1 MFGEGNVMLLK
12 SALRALSRHA
22 PFGRAL
28 CAGALAC
35 AAMLPLAATPGQA
48 QEWRGW
54 NIHAAD
60 YPNGRGMDRFTEL
73 VAQRTNNR
81 IRMRTFHSAQLGQ
94 QDEAIQQMRLGTID
108 FANFNLSPFNN
119 LAPSTQVVTLPFLFR
134 DVAHMQRAIDGVA
147 GEEIARDLEAIGI
160 VALSWFDAGARSI
173 YTTRPVRAPAD
184 LRGMKIRVQTSDLW
198 IDLMRALGANPTPLP
213 FGEVFTSLQS
223 GVIDGAENNWPSYE
237 STRHFEVARFFT
249 TTEHSNV
256 PEVLAVSRQRWQ
268 RLNEAERAILRDAA
282 REAATFQ
289 RQAWAERE
297 KVSRDRVL
305 AAGAQVIEVADRR
318 PWAQLMEPVYQK
330 YTGSNPRLA
339 TMVTRIRELQ

>member
-1 MFGEGNVMLLK
+1 MTLRT
-12 SALRALSRHA
+12 SRPRRALFAAVAAAALGVLGLSAA
-22 PFGRAL
+22 P
-28 CAGALAC
+28 
-35 AAMLPLAATPGQA
+35 AAA

-60 YPNGRGMDRFTEL
+60 YPNGIGMDAFTRL
-73 VAQRTNNR
+73 VGERTNNR

-119 LAPSTQVVTLPFLFR
+119 LAPSTNVVTLPFLFR
-134 DVAHMQRAIDGVA
+134 NVAHMQAAIDGPA
-147 GEEIARDLEAIGI
+147 GAAITEDLEKIGI
-160 VALSWFDAGARSI
+160 IALSWYDAGARSI

-237 STRHFEVARFFT
+237 STRHFEVARYYT

-256 PEVLAVSRQRWQ
+256 PEVLAVSQQRWR
-268 RLNEAERAILRDAA
+268 RLSEADRAILRDAA
-282 REAATFQ
+282 AESSRIQ
-289 RQAWAERE
+289 RAAWAERE
-297 KVSRDRVL
+297 RVSRERVV
-305 AAGAQVIEVADRR
+305 AAGVTVIEVTDRT
-318 PWAQLMEPVYQK
+318 PWSSLMEPVYAK
-330 YTGSNPRLA
+330 YASDPRLA
-339 TMVTRIRELQ
+339 ALVRQIREMP

>member
-1 MFGEGNVMLLK
+1 MKATPMRRGRRLL
-12 SALRALSRHA
+12 AVLATVA
-22 PFGRAL
+22 I
-28 CAGALAC
+28 GALG
-35 AAMLPLAATPGQA
+35 LAAPAAA

-60 YPNGRGMDRFTEL
+60 YPNGQGLDAFTRMVGE
-73 VAQRTNNR
+73 RTNNR

-119 LAPSTQVVTLPFLFR
+119 LAASTNVVTLPFLFR
-134 DVAHMQRAIDGVA
+134 DVAHMQAAIDGVA
-147 GEEIARDLEAIGI
+147 GEVIARELEAIGI
-160 VALSWFDAGARSI
+160 VALAWYDAGARSL
-173 YTTRPVRAPAD
+173 YTTRPVRTPAD

-237 STRHFEVARFFT
+237 STRHFEVARYFS

-256 PEVLAVSRQRWQ
+256 PEILAVSLSRWRRLSEADRTIMRAAAQESAQIQR
-268 RLNEAERAILRDAA
+268 RL
-282 REAATFQ
+282 
-289 RQAWAERE
+289 WAERE
-297 KVSRDRVL
+297 RTSREHVV
-305 AAGAQVIEVADRR
+305 AAGVTVIDITDRT
-318 PWAQLMEPVYQK
+318 PWSALMEPVYAK
-330 YTGSNPRLA
+330 YASTPALA
-339 TMVTRIRELQ
+339 DLVRRIRELR

>member
-1 MFGEGNVMLLK
+1 MTTR
-12 SALRALSRHA
+12 ATRPRRAL
-22 PFGRAL
+22 
-28 CAGALAC
+28 
-35 AAMLPLAATPGQA
+35 LAAVAAAALGMLGLAPAPAAA

-60 YPNGRGMDRFTEL
+60 YPNGIGMDAFARMVGE
-73 VAQRTNNR
+73 RTNNR
-81 IRMRTFHSAQLGQ
+81 LRLRTFHSAQLGQ

-119 LAPSTQVVTLPFLFR
+119 LAPTTNVVTLPFLFR
-134 DVAHMQRAIDGVA
+134 DVSHMQRSIDGPA
-147 GEEIARDLEAIGI
+147 GEAIAADLERIGI
-160 VALSWFDAGARSI
+160 IALAWYDAGARSL
-173 YTTRPVRAPAD
+173 YTTRPVRTPAD

-237 STRHFEVARFFT
+237 STRHFEVARYYS

-268 RLNEAERAILRDAA
+268 RLNEQERGILRAA
-282 REAATFQ
+282 AIESAAI
-289 RQAWAERE
+289 RRRAWAERE
-297 KVSRDRVL
+297 RVSRERVV
-305 AAGAQVIEVADRR
+305 AAGVTVIEINDRT
-318 PWAQLMEPVYQK
+318 PWAAMMEPVYAK
-330 YTGSNPRLA
+330 YASDPRLA
-339 TMVTRIRELQ
+339 ALVQQIRGLQ

>member
-1 MFGEGNVMLLK
+1 MRFLRP
-12 SALRALSRHA
+12 LRAA
-22 PFGRAL
+22 
-28 CAGALAC
+28 ALA
-35 AAMLPLAATPGQA
+35 AAALLPWLPTNGQA

-134 DVAHMQRAIDGVA
+134 DVAHSHRAIDGIA
-147 GEEIARDLEAIGI
+147 GEEIARDLEGIGI
-160 VALSWFDAGARSI
+160 IALAWYDAGARSI
-173 YTTRPVRAPAD
+173 YTVRPVRTPAD

-237 STRHFEVARFFT
+237 STRHFEVARFYS

-268 RLNEAERAILRDAA
+268 RLNEQERNILRDAA
-282 REAATFQ
+282 RESATFQ
-289 RQAWAERE
+289 RQLWAERE
-297 KVSRDRVL
+297 QVSRRRVEQ
-305 AAGAQVIEVADRR
+305 AGVTVIEIADRR
-318 PWAQLMEPVYQK
+318 PWAELMAPVYQK
-330 YTGSNPRLA
+330 YTGGNARLSG
-339 TMVTRIRELQ
+339 MVQRIRELP

>member
-1 MFGEGNVMLLK
+1 MTLRT
-12 SALRALSRHA
+12 SRPRRALFAAVAAAALGVLGLSAA
-22 PFGRAL
+22 P
-28 CAGALAC
+28 
-35 AAMLPLAATPGQA
+35 AAA

-60 YPNGRGMDRFTEL
+60 YPNGIGMDAFTRL
-73 VAQRTNNR
+73 VGERTNNR

-119 LAPSTQVVTLPFLFR
+119 LAPSTNVVTLPFLFR
-134 DVAHMQRAIDGVA
+134 NVAHMQAAIDGPA
-147 GEEIARDLEAIGI
+147 GAAIAEDLEKIGI
-160 VALSWFDAGARSI
+160 IALSWYDAGARSI

-237 STRHFEVARFFT
+237 STRHFEVARYYT

-256 PEVLAVSRQRWQ
+256 PEVLAVSQQRWR
-268 RLNEAERAILRDAA
+268 RLSEADRAILRDAA
-282 REAATFQ
+282 AESSRIQ
-289 RQAWAERE
+289 RAAWAERE
-297 KVSRDRVL
+297 RVSRERVV
-305 AAGAQVIEVADRR
+305 AAGVTVIEVTDRT
-318 PWAQLMEPVYQK
+318 PWSSLMEPVYAK
-330 YTGSNPRLA
+330 YASDPRLA
-339 TMVTRIRELQ
+339 ALVRQIREMP

>member
-1 MFGEGNVMLLK
+1 MKPLRV
-12 SALRALSRHA
+12 LRAA
-22 PFGRAL
+22 
-28 CAGALAC
+28 ALAA
-35 AAMLPLAATPGQA
+35 AAMLPWMASPGQA

-60 YPNGRGMDRFTEL
+60 YPNGRGMDRFGEL

-81 IRMRTFHSAQLGQ
+81 IRMRTYHSAQLGQ
-94 QDEAIQQMRLGTID
+94 QDEAIQQMRLGSID

-134 DVAHMQRAIDGVA
+134 DVAHSHRAIDGIA

-160 VALSWFDAGARSI
+160 IALSWFDAGARSI
-173 YTTRPVRAPAD
+173 YTTRPVRTPAD

-198 IDLMRALGANPTPLP
+198 IDLIRALGANPTPLP

-237 STRHFEVARFFT
+237 STRHFEVARFYS

-256 PEVLAVSRQRWQ
+256 PEVLAISQQRWR
-268 RLNEAERAILRDAA
+268 RLNEAERNTLRDAA

-289 RQAWAERE
+289 RQLWAERE
-297 KVSRDRVL
+297 RASRQAVER
-305 AAGAQVIEVADRR
+305 AGVTVIEIADRR
-318 PWAQLMEPVYQK
+318 PWSELMTPVYQK
-330 YTGSNPRLA
+330 YTGSNARLSG
-339 TMVTRIRELQ
+339 MVQRIRELP

>member
-1 MFGEGNVMLLK
+1 MMIK
-12 SALRALSRHA
+12 PTRPRRALFAAVAAAALGVLGLTAA
-22 PFGRAL
+22 P
-28 CAGALAC
+28 
-35 AAMLPLAATPGQA
+35 AAA

-60 YPNGRGMDRFTEL
+60 YPNGVGMDAFTRI
-73 VAQRTNNR
+73 VAERTNNR

-119 LAPSTQVVTLPFLFR
+119 LAPTTNVVTLPFLFR
-134 DVAHMQRAIDGVA
+134 DVGHMQRAIDGPA
-147 GEEIARDLEAIGI
+147 GEAIARDLENIGI
-160 VALSWFDAGARSI
+160 IALAWYDAGARSL
-173 YTTRPVRAPAD
+173 YTTRAVRTPAD

-237 STRHFEVARFFT
+237 STRHFEVARFYS

-268 RLNEAERAILRDAA
+268 RLNEADRAILRDAA
-282 REAATFQ
+282 RESAAIQ
-289 RQAWAERE
+289 RRSWAERE
-297 KVSRDRVL
+297 QVSRQRVT
-305 AAGAQVIEVADRR
+305 AAGVTVIEITDRA
-318 PWAQLMEPVYQK
+318 PWAALMEPVYAK
-330 YTGSNPRLA
+330 YAADARLA
-339 TMVTRIRELQ
+339 ALVRQIRELR

>member
-1 MFGEGNVMLLK
+1 MTEK
-12 SALRALSRHA
+12 PARPRRALFA
-22 PFGRAL
+22 AVAAAALGVFG
-28 CAGALAC
+28 
-35 AAMLPLAATPGQA
+35 LAATPAAA

-60 YPNGRGMDRFTEL
+60 YPNGIGMDAFTRMVGE
-73 VAQRTNNR
+73 RTNNR

-119 LAPSTQVVTLPFLFR
+119 LAPTTNVVTLPFLFR
-134 DVAHMQRAIDGVA
+134 DVGHMQRAIDGPA
-147 GEEIARDLEAIGI
+147 GEAIAADLEKIGI
-160 VALSWFDAGARSI
+160 IALAWYDAGARSL
-173 YTTRPVRAPAD
+173 YTTRPVRTPAD

-237 STRHFEVARFFT
+237 STRHFEVARFYT

-256 PEVLAVSRQRWQ
+256 PEVLAVSAQRWA
-268 RLNEAERAILRDAA
+268 RLNAADRAILRDAA
-282 REAATFQ
+282 RESAAIQ
-289 RQAWAERE
+289 RRSWAERE
-297 KVSRDRVL
+297 TVSRQRVT
-305 AAGAQVIEVADRR
+305 AAGVTVVEITDRT
-318 PWAQLMEPVYQK
+318 PWSALMEPVYAK
-330 YTGSNPRLA
+330 YAADARLA
-339 TMVTRIRELQ
+339 AMVRQIRDMP

>member
-1 MFGEGNVMLLK
+1 MKV
-12 SALRALSRHA
+12 SRVLRAA
-22 PFGRAL
+22 AIAAAAL
-28 CAGALAC
+28 F
-35 AAMLPLAATPGQA
+35 PWAATPGQA

-134 DVAHMQRAIDGVA
+134 NVEHMQRAIDGVA
-147 GEEIARDLEAIGI
+147 GEEIAKDLEAIGI
-160 VALSWFDAGARSI
+160 IALAWYDAGARSL
-173 YTTRPVRAPAD
+173 YTVRPVRTPAD
-184 LRGMKIRVQTSDLW
+184 VRGMKIRVQTSDLW
-198 IDLMRALGANPTPLP
+198 IDLMRAMGANPTPLP

-237 STRHFEVARFFT
+237 STRHFEVARFYT

-256 PEVLAVSRQRWQ
+256 PEVLAVGVQRWR
-268 RLNEAERAILRDAA
+268 RLNEQERTILRDAA
-282 REAATFQ
+282 RESAAFQ
-289 RQAWAERE
+289 RQLWAERE
-297 KVSRDRVL
+297 QVSRRRVEQ
-305 AAGAQVIEVADRR
+305 AGVTVIEIADRS

-330 YTGSNPRLA
+330 YTGSNPRLSG
-339 TMVTRIRELQ
+339 MVQRIRDLP

>member
-1 MFGEGNVMLLK
+1 MIRQDTPGKGRVPEGGDLIMTLWRK
-12 SALRALSRHA
+12 LRGA
-22 PFGRAL
+22 
-28 CAGALAC
+28 ALATL
-35 AAMLPLAATPGQA
+35 ALLPWMPGEGQA

-60 YPNGRGMDRFTEL
+60 YPNGRGMDRFGEL

-81 IRMRTFHSAQLGQ
+81 IRMRTYHSAQLGQ
-94 QDEAIQQMRLGTID
+94 QDEAIQQMRLGSID

-134 DVAHMQRAIDGVA
+134 DVAHMQRAIDGPA

-160 VALSWFDAGARSI
+160 IALSWFDAGARSI
-173 YTTRPVRAPAD
+173 YTTRPVRTPAD

-237 STRHFEVARFFT
+237 STRHFEVARFYT

-268 RLNEAERAILRDAA
+268 RLNEAERNILRDTA
-282 REAATFQ
+282 REAARFQ
-289 RQAWAERE
+289 RQLWAERE
-297 KVSRDRVL
+297 VASRQAVER
-305 AAGAQVIEVADRR
+305 AGATVIEIADRR
-318 PWAQLMEPVYQK
+318 PWAELMAPVYQK
-330 YTGSNPRLA
+330 YTGTNARLSG
-339 TMVTRIRELQ
+339 MVQRIRELQ

>member
-1 MFGEGNVMLLK
+1 MRLMRV
-12 SALRALSRHA
+12 LRAV
-22 PFGRAL
+22 
-28 CAGALAC
+28 ALA
-35 AAMLPLAATPGQA
+35 AAAAIPLAAAPGQA

-60 YPNGRGMDRFTEL
+60 YPNGRGMDRFAEL
-73 VAQRTNNR
+73 VGPRTNNR
-81 IRMRTFHSAQLGQ
+81 IRMRTYHSAQLGQ
-94 QDEAIQQMRLGTID
+94 QDEAIQQMRLGSID

-134 DVAHMQRAIDGVA
+134 DVAHMQRAIDGIA
-147 GEEIARDLEAIGI
+147 GEEIARDLEGIGI
-160 VALSWFDAGARSI
+160 IALAWYDAGARSI
-173 YTTRPVRAPAD
+173 YTTRAVRTPAD

-237 STRHFEVARFFT
+237 STRHFEVARFYS

-268 RLNEAERAILRDAA
+268 RLNEQERNILRDAA
-282 REAATFQ
+282 RESATFQ
-289 RQAWAERE
+289 RQLWAERE
-297 KVSRDRVL
+297 RASRQTVER
-305 AAGAQVIEVADRR
+305 AGVTVIEIADRR
-318 PWAQLMEPVYQK
+318 PWSELMAPVYQK
-330 YTGSNPRLA
+330 YTGNNARLSG
-339 TMVTRIRELQ
+339 MVQRIRELP

>member
-1 MFGEGNVMLLK
+1 MTLRT
-12 SALRALSRHA
+12 SRPRRALFAAVAAAALGVLGLSAA
-22 PFGRAL
+22 P
-28 CAGALAC
+28 
-35 AAMLPLAATPGQA
+35 AAA

-60 YPNGRGMDRFTEL
+60 YPNGIGMDAFTRL
-73 VAQRTNNR
+73 VGERTNNR

-119 LAPSTQVVTLPFLFR
+119 LAPSTNVVTLPFLFR
-134 DVAHMQRAIDGVA
+134 NVAHMQAAIDGPA
-147 GEEIARDLEAIGI
+147 GAAIAEDLEKIGI
-160 VALSWFDAGARSI
+160 IALSWYDAGARSI

-237 STRHFEVARFFT
+237 STRHFEVARYYT

-256 PEVLAVSRQRWQ
+256 PEVLAVSQQRWR
-268 RLNEAERAILRDAA
+268 RLSEADRAILRDAA
-282 REAATFQ
+282 AESSRIQ
-289 RQAWAERE
+289 RAAWAERE
-297 KVSRDRVL
+297 RVSRERVV
-305 AAGAQVIEVADRR
+305 AAGVTVIEITDRT
-318 PWAQLMEPVYQK
+318 PWSSLMEPVYAK
-330 YTGSNPRLA
+330 YASDPRLA
-339 TMVTRIRELQ
+339 ALVRQIREMP

>member
-1 MFGEGNVMLLK
+1 MMIK
-12 SALRALSRHA
+12 PTRPRRALFA
-22 PFGRAL
+22 AVAAAAL
-28 CAGALAC
+28 GVLG
-35 AAMLPLAATPGQA
+35 LAAAPAAA

-60 YPNGRGMDRFTEL
+60 YPNGVGMDAFTRI
-73 VAQRTNNR
+73 VAERTNNR

-119 LAPSTQVVTLPFLFR
+119 LAPSTNVVTLPFLFR
-134 DVAHMQRAIDGVA
+134 DVGHMQRAIDGPA
-147 GEEIARDLEAIGI
+147 GEAIARDLENIGI
-160 VALSWFDAGARSI
+160 IALAWYDAGARSL
-173 YTTRPVRAPAD
+173 YTTRAVRTPAD

-237 STRHFEVARFFT
+237 STRHFEVARFYS

-268 RLNEAERAILRDAA
+268 RLNEADRAILRDAA
-282 REAATFQ
+282 RESAAIQ
-289 RQAWAERE
+289 RRSWAERE
-297 KVSRDRVL
+297 TVSRQRVT
-305 AAGAQVIEVADRR
+305 AAGVTVIEITDRA
-318 PWAQLMEPVYQK
+318 PWAALMEPVYAK
-330 YTGSNPRLA
+330 YAADARLA
-339 TMVTRIRELQ
+339 ALVRQIRELR

>member
-1 MFGEGNVMLLK
+1 MTESRKRPRRVLL
-12 SALRALSRHA
+12 AAMA
-22 PFGRAL
+22 A
-28 CAGALAC
+28 AAIGALG
-35 AAMLPLAATPGQA
+35 LGATPAAA

-60 YPNGRGMDRFTEL
+60 YPNGIGMDAFTRM
-73 VAQRTNNR
+73 VAERTSNR

-119 LAPSTQVVTLPFLFR
+119 LAPTTNVVTLPFLFR
-134 DVAHMQRAIDGVA
+134 DVAHMQRAIDGPA
-147 GEEIARDLEAIGI
+147 GEAIAQDLERIGI
-160 VALSWFDAGARSI
+160 VALSWYDAGARSL
-173 YTTRPVRAPAD
+173 YTTRPVRTPAD

-237 STRHFEVARFFT
+237 STRHFEVARYYS

-256 PEVLAVSRQRWQ
+256 PEVLAVSAQRWR
-268 RLNEAERAILRDAA
+268 RLNEQERAILRDAA
-282 REAATFQ
+282 RESAAIQ
-289 RQAWAERE
+289 RRAWAERE
-297 KVSRDRVL
+297 RVSRERVV
-305 AAGAQVIEVADRR
+305 AAGVTVVEIQDRA
-318 PWAQLMEPVYQK
+318 PWAALMEPVYAK
-330 YTGSNPRLA
+330 YAADARLA
-339 TMVTRIRELQ
+339 ALVRTIRELR